1 MNFTEEYS
9 EQPQGSD
16 DTEWLSCADGSKL
29 FVRCWQAEM
38 PLATV
43 LYLHGIEGHS
53 LWFKETAEFLQD
65 RGISILA
72 VDRRGSG
79 MSQEKRGDCKNW
91 QVLIDD
97 TRVALNFAKQ
107 KAGSNPLFL
116 MANCWGAKLASILA
130 QEQCPES
137 KYLAG
142 LIFSSPAI
150 EVKVDLPLRQKLE
163 VAWGLLFGPGKNIPI
178 PLKIE
183 DFTDNQRFLE
193 FISSDKLRLVDA
205 SPRFFFSTAILSL
218 MSKQTAEKISLPTL
232 LVQSGIDSIVDIDRV
247 KSWYNRLSSSD
258 KTMQIFP
265 GILHSLDFD
274 SNPAEYRNLLLD
286 WICKHSNSQ
295 RSEFSRENSLA

>member
-1 MNFTEEYS
+1 MNFTED
-9 EQPQGSD
+9 QPEHQQSSD

-29 FVRCWQAEM
+29 FVRCWQAAN
-38 PLATV
+38 PRAFV

-53 LWFKETAEFLQD
+53 LWFKETAEYLQAS
-65 RGISILA
+65 GITTLA

-79 MSQEKRGDCKNW
+79 MSQEKRGDCQNC

-97 TRVALNFAKQ
+97 TRVALNFAKK
-107 KAGSNPLFL
+107 KAGSLPLFL

-130 QEQCPES
+130 QKQNPES
-137 KYLAG
+137 RILAG

-150 EVKVDLPLRQKLE
+150 DVKVDLPFSQKLQ
-163 VAWGLLFGPGKNIPI
+163 VAWGLLFGASKNIPI

-193 FISSDKLRLVDA
+193 FISADRLRLTDA
-205 SPRFFFSTAILSL
+205 SPRFFMSTAILSL
-218 MSKQTAEKISLPTL
+218 MSKKTAEKIYLPTL
-232 LVQSGIDSIVDIDRV
+232 LIQSGIDSIVDIDKV
-247 KSWYNRLSSSD
+247 KTWYNRLSSTD

-265 GILHSLDFD
+265 GVLHSLDFD
-274 SNPAEYRNLLLD
+274 SNPAEYRKLLLD
-286 WICKHSNSQ
+286 WICKHSNI